1 MENGNGTATCQRE
14 GCGKSHTH
22 TLDEGEVTKKS
33 SYEDTGVKTYHC
45 KEADC
50 NYTKT
55 EDIAA
60 TGHTWHTWDTWDT
73 GKTTTKATCTEA
85 GVTTYTCTACGAT
98 RTEPIAAT
106 GHNWD
111 VDR

>member
-60 TGHTWHTWDTWDT
+60 TGHTWHTWHTWDT
-73 GKTTTKATCTEA
+73 GKTTTKATCTEHLYSLWRDKNRA
-85 GVTTYTCTACGAT
+85 NCSY
-98 RTEPIAAT
+98 RT
-106 GHNWD
+106 
-111 VDR
+111 

>member
-50 NYTKT
+50 NYVMYVENYFWMKM
-55 EDIAA
+55 E
-60 TGHTWHTWDTWDT
+60 
-73 GKTTTKATCTEA
+73 KM
-85 GVTTYTCTACGAT
+85 
-98 RTEPIAAT
+98 R
-106 GHNWD
+106 
-111 VDR
+111 

>member
-14 GCGKSHTH
+14 ECGKSHTH

-60 TGHTWHTWDTWDT
+60 TGHTWHTWDT
-73 GKTTTKATCTEA
+73 GKTTTKATCTEDGYTPLSA
-85 GVTTYTCTACGAT
+85 RTVGMKRKKRMHLDTHGVKV
-98 RTEPIAAT
+98 R
-106 GHNWD
+106 
-111 VDR
+111 

>member
-60 TGHTWHTWDTWDT
+60 TGHTCIH
-73 GKTTTKATCTEA
+73 GIQVRQRRKRPVRKLE
-85 GVTTYTCTACGAT
+85 
-98 RTEPIAAT
+98 
-106 GHNWD
+106 
-111 VDR
+111 